1 VSPVEGGKVLPGKP
15 QAGQESVDAAPASP
29 IEGGK
34 VTPGKAVAITDIKEG
49 QRVQVIYHT
58 VSGKMHATQVRVM

>member
-1 VSPVEGGKVLPGKP
+1 VGDEAAPGKP

-49 QRVQVIYHT
+49 QRVQVSYHT
-58 VSGKMHATQVRVM
+58 VDGKMHATQIRVM

>member
-1 VSPVEGGKVLPGKP
+1 
-15 QAGQESVDAAPASP
+15 
-29 IEGGK
+29 

>member
-1 VSPVEGGKVLPGKP
+1 MGDEAAPGKP

-34 VTPGKAVAITDIKEG
+34 VTPGKAVAITDIMEG
-49 QRVQVIYHT
+49 QRVQVNYHT
-58 VSGKMHATQVRVM
+58 VNGNMQATQVRMM